1 MKNVNQIEIAS
12 WFEKLQQSGYRLT
25 GSRRALIETIAK
37 CDHTFTVPQLLA
49 MAQRLDPA
57 LGMATVY
64 RAVETLAS
72 LGLVHR
78 VHDQQGC
85 HSYVA
90 VDRQPVPMLVCQT
103 CGRSAPI
110 DDSPLRLVLA
120 QIAQQ
125 HSIAIES
132 YWLQLNGQCAE
143 CR

>member
-1 MKNVNQIEIAS
+1 MKNVNQIEIVS

-25 GSRRALIETIAK
+25 GSRRALIETIAN
-37 CDHTFTVPQLLA
+37 CSHTFTVPQLLA
-49 MAQRLDPA
+49 MAQRLNPEI
-57 LGMATVY
+57 GMATVY
-64 RAVETLAS
+64 RAVETLAL
-72 LGLVHR
+72 LGLVRR
-78 VHDQQGC
+78 VHDQHGC

-110 DDSPLRLVLA
+110 DDSSLRPVLA
-120 QIAQQ
+120 QIAQKN
-125 HSIAIES
+125 SIAIES

>member
-1 MKNVNQIEIAS
+1 MKNVNQIEIAP

-25 GSRRALIETIAK
+25 GSRRTLIATIAN
-37 CDHTFTVPQLLA
+37 CGHAFTVPQLLT
-49 MAQRLDPA
+49 MAQRQDPKI
-57 LGMATVY
+57 GMATVY

-72 LGLVHR
+72 LGLVSR
-78 VHDQQGC
+78 VHDERGC
-85 HSYVA
+85 HNYVA
-90 VDRQPVPMLVCQT
+90 VDRQQASMLICQT
-103 CGRSAPI
+103 CGRLASI
-110 DDSPLRLVLA
+110 DDSPLRRVLA